1 MPARETERSRSRFLP
16 RKKRQ
21 VSVRAT
27 GQLDTQ
33 HAWCGLEMLRDAAP
47 REYNAQ
53 ERQQHAERARKT
65 TASACHSCFLCV
77 QGMRRPTD
85 QMY

>member
-47 REYNAQ
+47 TEADPRLVLK
-53 ERQQHAERARKT
+53 RT
-65 TASACHSCFLCV
+65 L
-77 QGMRRPTD
+77 RPAPT
-85 QMY
+85 